1 MSSPDAASA
10 PQPLAD
16 QRPGLGILLMCSAV
30 TLFTVM
36 SACIKAAERVPA
48 GEAMFF
54 RSLFAL
60 FVVAVWLA
68 ATGNLRDGIR
78 TKAIRPHA
86 VRGIVG
92 SLAMGMGFAGL
103 RYLPLPE
110 VTAIRF
116 LTPVILLILAAVI
129 LGERIRKV
137 RIGAVLVGLVGVIII
152 TAPRFSEGLATTA
165 ALGAILTLASAC
177 AAALAQVFVKAMS
190 GSEST
195 AAIVFW
201 FSCTSAVLSLLT
213 VPFGWVLPGPEEAAL
228 LVGAGLIGGL
238 GQILLTSSYR
248 FADAGVVA
256 PFTYISMLWSIL
268 IGYLWFREVPTLPM
282 LAGSALIILAGIV
295 IVLRERQIG
304 KGETARRKLAA
315 KGLQ

>member
-1 MSSPDAASA
+1 MTASDLTDDAQAA
-10 PQPLAD
+10 PA
-16 QRPGLGILLMCSAV
+16 QRPGLGILLMCAAV

-36 SACIKAAERVPA
+36 SAFIKAAERVPA

-54 RSLFAL
+54 RSFFAL
-60 FVVAVWLA
+60 FVVAGWLA
-68 ATGNLRDGIR
+68 ASGNLREGIR

-129 LGERIRKV
+129 LGERIRMV
-137 RIGAVLVGLVGVIII
+137 RISAVLVGLVGVVVI
-152 TAPRFSEGLATTA
+152 TAPRFSEGLASTA

-190 GSEST
+190 GTEST

-213 VPFGWVLPGPEEAAL
+213 APFGWVMPGPEEAAL
-228 LVGAGLIGGL
+228 LVGAGLIGGV

-256 PFTYISMLWSIL
+256 PFTYVSMLWSVV
-268 IGYLWFREVPTLPM
+268 IGYFWFREIPTLPM

-304 KGETARRKLAA
+304 RGETARRKVAA